1 MSIYTAT
8 NALVAT
14 TPRHLVLEDGTTI
27 TSFRIAEEIVNDHTR
42 NNWFTVTVFGGMATW
57 AREHVTK
64 GSRWDFQGHL
74 IVRDWDNGDRSGTS
88 VEIEAA
94 LIRKSEQH
102 AHECNCSNHKS
113 SSN

>member
-14 TPRHLVLEDGTTI
+14 TPRHIVTTEGLPI
-27 TSFRIAEEIVNDHTR
+27 TSFRIAEASESDHAR
-42 NNWFTVTVFGGMATW
+42 NNWFTVTVFGAMALW
-57 AREHVTK
+57 AMENVTK

-74 IVRDWDNGDRSGTS
+74 IVRDWDNGERSGTS

-94 LIRKSEQH
+94 LIRKSEQP
-102 AHECNCSNHKS
+102 AHECNCSNHKPQQ
-113 SSN
+113 